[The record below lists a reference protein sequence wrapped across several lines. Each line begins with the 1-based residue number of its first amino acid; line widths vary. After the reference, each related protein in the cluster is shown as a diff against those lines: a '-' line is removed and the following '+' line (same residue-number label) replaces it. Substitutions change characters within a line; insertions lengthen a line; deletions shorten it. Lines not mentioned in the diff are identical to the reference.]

1 MIFKKNSRG
10 GVVLWH
16 NMLRQLSRVAE
27 RSFLTEPFTIMDFV
41 YILGKKK
48 KKRRYRISHF
58 NVVFVKKNEL
68 KLGYLKEN

>member
-48 KKRRYRISHF
+48 KKKKRRYRISHF
-58 NVVFVKKNEL
+58 NVVLVQKTN
-68 KLGYLKEN
+68 